1 MKTKKS
7 HKLSKILNQKQTQ
20 FQIRAEK
27 GGANHKKWLTQ
38 APKRK
43 HKTALHPPKSL
54 FKSEAEE
61 NFSLYVRLLIFP
73 LSETVP
79 VSRLSS
85 SI

>member
-27 GGANHKKWLTQ
+27 GEANHKKRLTQ

-43 HKTALHPPKSL
+43 HKTVLHPPKSL
-54 FKSEAEE
+54 FNSEVEE

-85 SI
+85 SM